1 MKFAE
6 GTRVVAA
13 QQQVSCRVGD
23 EATILNLRN
32 GAYYGLNPVGAR
44 VWDLIQQPKTVA
56 DLRDTLIS
64 EYDVDPARLESD
76 ILELVTQLSENK
88 LVEISG

>member
-56 DLRDTLIS
+56 DLRDTLIA